1 MYMFVFL
8 CACVCFERNAC
19 TIETKRNVRFQSV
32 TKTNQKWKTQ
42 NDVGPNKLAAGAAVA
57 AAALERA
64 PNRASERA
72 SRAEPIR
79 CYVHNGAKAA
89 QPPLNEICRY
99 CCCCSALAP
108 SIFFFFTRRTS
119 CASGRESIQAEAER
133 KSERAR
139 KRVNEYAQENELKR
153 LVIVGF
159 NAS

>member
-108 SIFFFFTRRTS
+108 SIFFLLYKANKLCVRSWEHTGR
-119 CASGRESIQAEAER
+119 GREKKWESAQA
-133 KSERAR
+133 SERIRSRERTKAPGNCR
-139 KRVNEYAQENELKR
+139 
-153 LVIVGF
+153 F
-159 NAS
+159 